1 VYKVRKER
9 KIIFDLD
16 VLHTVTDWGIVICFG
31 TARHLTSDMSKKLIL
46 MSKVNMIKKFMNI
59 IDNNL

>member
-31 TARHLTSDMSKKLIL
+31 TARHLTSDMSKK
-46 MSKVNMIKKFMNI
+46 
-59 IDNNL
+59 IDLDVQGKYD